1 MFQAAA
7 QDGDIDGM
15 YNIAMMY
22 ENGEYVKK
30 DITKAMKYYCLSG
43 SYPLR
48 NRESTIELVDERSI
62 KSCSHVSKSKED
74 NIKADRQLKDD
85 CLKKF
90 EQLIN

>member
-62 KSCSHVSKSKED
+62 KSCSHVSNSKED